1 VPPPDDNALREL
13 VRYAVMAASSHNTQ
27 PWKFRLSPGRIGVL
41 PDTTRRTPAVDPD
54 DHHLYCS
61 LGCAVENILQAARGL
76 GYVGTARYSA
86 SADEVHVDLAAAPPE
101 RTPLFDALA
110 ERQCTRTDYDG
121 RPLPGAAQAALVEA
135 AQGDGVRAA
144 FFTDPARLATIVEL
158 VGEATRV
165 QVNDPAFVVELK
177 RWIRFSD
184 AEAARARDGLY
195 SRAAGN
201 PATPRWLAS
210 LMFGAIFNTRS
221 ETQKYAR
228 QIASSAGVAVFASDE
243 DDRAHWIEAGR
254 AYERFALQATALGIR
269 NAFINQPL
277 EVPRLR
283 TELAARLGLGR
294 RRPDL
299 RVRYG
304 YGPTLPRSLRRP
316 IEDMLLG

>member
-1 VPPPDDNALREL
+1 MSPPDDNALREL

-27 PWKFRLSPGRIGVL
+27 PWKFRLAPGRISVV
-41 PDTTRRTPAVDPD
+41 PDHERRTPAVDPD

-61 LGCAVENILQAARGL
+61 VGCAVENLVQAARGL
-76 GYVGTARYSA
+76 GFAATARYSA
-86 SADEVHVDLAAAPPE
+86 SADAVHVDLASAPAE

-110 ERQCTRTDYDG
+110 ERQCTRADFDG
-121 RPLPGAAQAALVEA
+121 RPLEENAQAALVEA
-135 AQGDGVRAA
+135 AQGEGVRAV
-144 FFTDPARLATIVEL
+144 FFTDPARIATIVEL
-158 VGEATRV
+158 VNEATRA

-184 AEAARARDGLY
+184 AEAERTRDGLHAR
-195 SRAAGN
+195 SSGN
-201 PATPRWLAS
+201 PSAPRWLAS
-210 LMFGAIFNTRS
+210 LAFGAFFNSRR
-221 ETQKYAR
+221 EAEKYSR
-228 QIASSAGVAVFASDE
+228 QIASSAGVAVFLSDE
-243 DDRAHWIEAGR
+243 DDRTHWIEAGR

-299 RVRYG
+299 MVRYG
-304 YGPTLPRSLRRP
+304 YGPLLPRSLRRP
-316 IEDMLLG
+316 IEDMLLA